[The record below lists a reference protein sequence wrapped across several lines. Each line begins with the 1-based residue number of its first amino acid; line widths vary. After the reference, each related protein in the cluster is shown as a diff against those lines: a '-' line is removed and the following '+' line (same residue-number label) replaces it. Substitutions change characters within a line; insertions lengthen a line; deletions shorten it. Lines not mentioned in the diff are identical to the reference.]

1 MFILE
6 LLGLKPK
13 FSDSLSNIAEKYNR
27 LASVHAP
34 AMQGHEPSLLKL
46 LAMSPKSSVAIVTC
60 LPVVYYGYLQST
72 MLLPVVYYGY
82 LQSSMATCSLLWLP
96 VVYYGYL

>member
-1 MFILE
+1 MSNLMIYWPALPFTSYDSYVDSFPVFILE

-13 FSDSLSNIAEKYNR
+13 FSDSLSNMAEKYNR

-34 AMQGHEPSLLKL
+34 AMHVHEPSLLKL

-60 LPVVYYGYLQST
+60 LPVVYYVYL
-72 MLLPVVYYGY
+72 
-82 LQSSMATCSLLWLP
+82 
-96 VVYYGYL
+96 